1 VSHQA
6 NRPVTVV
13 TGARKGI
20 GRALAEHYCQR
31 GHTVVGVSRSA
42 SDLTLENYE
51 HFECD
56 VAEEKRIQQLIR
68 HVRDTHG
75 KVDHLI
81 NNAGVAS
88 MNHALTTPA
97 STVTKSV
104 STNFLGTFL
113 FCREVAKLMSRQ
125 RYGRIV
131 NVSSVAVP
139 LALEGEAV
147 YAATKAAV
155 ETLSRVLAKELA
167 PFQITVNTVGPCP
180 LDTDLI
186 RSVPKD
192 KIQKILERQAFRE
205 LCTVDSVL
213 GVIDFFIEP
222 RNRLITG
229 QTIYIGGVW

>member
-1 VSHQA
+1 M
-6 NRPVTVV
+6 

-42 SDLTLENYE
+42 SDLNVENYE

-56 VAEEKRIQQLIR
+56 VSEEKRIQQLIR

-88 MNHALTTPA
+88 MNHALTTPV
-97 STVTKSV
+97 STVTKFGLDKFPWNVSV
-104 STNFLGTFL
+104 LPGSGEADE
-113 FCREVAKLMSRQ
+113 RR

-186 RSVPKD
+186 RSVPED
-192 KIQKILERQAFRE
+192 KIQKILEQQAFRE
-205 LCTVDSVL
+205 LCTVDSVI
-213 GVIDFFIEP
+213 GVVDFFLDP
-222 RNRLITG
+222 RNRLVTG
-229 QTIYIGGVW
+229 QTIYLGGVW